1 MSDIDDG
8 YVLVDANAASNY
20 FPKAP
25 LYLPLHSLIAA
36 LDSIDTA
43 LRDIQTASVT
53 GWRSVL
59 ADTYRGELDDLTRD
73 MTVLR
78 NRADE
83 ADRLY
88 RHLRFVADM
97 NGE

>member
-1 MSDIDDG
+1 MSHNDDL
-8 YVLVDANAASNY
+8 YVVVDANATPDY

-25 LYLPLHSLIAA
+25 LYLPLFPLMAA

-43 LRDIQTASVT
+43 LRDLQMASVM
-53 GWRSVL
+53 GWQSVL

-73 MTVLR
+73 VTLLR
-78 NRADE
+78 NHVHE

-88 RHLRFVADM
+88 RHLRFVAHM